1 MQTII
6 EFLAVISGGM
16 FGVLLARR
24 KQMDLVGVVSVA
36 FLTAFSGGTL
46 RDVLLDQH
54 PLFWIENAHY
64 PVIVFVVA
72 VIASLLPRLPSRL
85 NKWLNV
91 PDAFGMAFF
100 SAVGT
105 SIAIQNQTSAF
116 VAVLFGVMAGT
127 FGGVIGDV
135 VCNEVPTLFRPSTP
149 LYATCAFVGGWTMV
163 FCLMAQLPK
172 DVSLWIS
179 SGVTVTL
186 RFVALRFN
194 IRLSVIQRDASG

>member
-116 VAVLFGVMAGT
+116 VAVLFGV
-127 FGGVIGDV
+127 
-135 VCNEVPTLFRPSTP
+135 VPTATSA
-149 LYATCAFVGGWTMV
+149 YALARQLGGDADRMSAYITMQTILSV
-163 FCLMAQLPK
+163 
-172 DVSLWIS
+172 VSLPVCVW
-179 SGVTVTL
+179 
-186 RFVALRFN
+186 
-194 IRLSVIQRDASG
+194 LSQLYLSQS